1 MSKDITLEDLFLD
14 DIPKELP
21 AGTFYEYYRGLSN
34 RELWLDSNVD
44 IDEGVLLLVKQIIRW
59 NREDKD
65 KEVSERKPII
75 LYCFSL
81 GGDIDLC
88 NSIIDTI
95 SCSKTPVYTVNVGRC
110 MSAAAYIYISGHK
123 RFMFPKSYFLFHQG
137 SGSVSG
143 SYSEVDSQM
152 EDYKKKVAALTEL
165 MKKYT
170 KYQEKEISKNIKK
183 EWYVSS
189 DEAIKNG
196 VCDKIIES
204 LDELIF

>member
-1 MSKDITLEDLFLD
+1 MSILDDLLEDLPF
-14 DIPKELP
+14 PKELP
-21 AGTFYEYYRGLSN
+21 SGSFYEYYKGLQN
-34 RELWLDSNVD
+34 RELWLDSGVTLE
-44 IDEGVLLLVKQIIRW
+44 EGVLLLIKQIVRW
-59 NREDKD
+59 NREDRG
-65 KEVSERKPII
+65 KEVSERTPII

-81 GGDIDLC
+81 GGDLDLC
-88 NSIIDTI
+88 NSIIDVIT
-95 SCSKTPVYTVNVGRC
+95 CSKTPVYTVNAGRC
-110 MSAAAYIYISGHK
+110 MSAAAYIFISGHK

-183 EWYVSS
+183 EWYVSAE
-189 DEAIKNG
+189 EAIKNG

>member
-1 MSKDITLEDLFLD
+1 
-14 DIPKELP
+14 
-21 AGTFYEYYRGLSN
+21 
-34 RELWLDSNVD
+34 
-44 IDEGVLLLVKQIIRW
+44 
-59 NREDKD
+59 
-65 KEVSERKPII
+65 
-75 LYCFSL
+75 
-81 GGDIDLC
+81 
-88 NSIIDTI
+88 
-95 SCSKTPVYTVNVGRC
+95 